1 MIKGFN
7 FMVKIF
13 ARVKCTEIVRF
24 RRITGPYNAL
34 SLTDGLR
41 VQPGHNRSGDV
52 YVANGQ

>member
-41 VQPGHNRSGDV
+41 VQPGTSAAGM
-52 YVANGQ
+52 YT